1 MSNDRDTVPA
11 PHEVPWPETPPA
23 ERKTN
28 SRIAWLE
35 SPSTV
40 QHTRWYDQLS
50 RPYTWQLPMFWLK
63 NDIDNGEELT
73 AMTVPVSAYDDPQ
86 WRPL

>member
-1 MSNDRDTVPA
+1 MP
-11 PHEVPWPETPPA
+11 PEVTPG
-23 ERKTN
+23 
-28 SRIAWLE
+28 IAWLE
-35 SPSTV
+35 SPPII

-63 NDIDNGEELT
+63 NDLNPGPAT
-73 AMTVPVSAYDDPQ
+73 VAMTVPASAYDDPQ